1 MKARLDKAA
10 LLAARIGEADHEID
24 GVGTVRIR
32 GLSRQEVID
41 LQALDGGV
49 DVRERRMVSLGLVD
63 PQLSEDEVAQWQG
76 SSLAGEIEALTVAI
90 GNLSGLGVK
99 ADKSGVPGVLA

>member
-1 MKARLDKAA
+1 MSRLTLDELVAPR
-10 LLAARIGEADHEID
+10 LVEDEYEIP
-24 GVGTVRIR
+24 GVGTVGIR

-41 LQALDGGV
+41 LQKLEGDV

-63 PQLSEDEVAQWQG
+63 PPVTEEDVAKWQKT
-76 SSLAGEIEALTVAI
+76 SLAGEIEGLTVAI

-99 ADKSGVPGVLA
+99 ADKSGVPGV